1 MMYVDD
7 WRKRTIMDDLD
18 TCVKLEMTKT
28 GAVPGQMEV
37 SYLKQTHFFEL
48 LITCCRLVHP
58 WFWECCFTV
67 LRSLRRCVLTSP
79 DQANGSFTTLGIAS
93 CALSYLYP
101 YIRDHYD
108 LFCVVPM
115 EYSWYPTSLRWSLQ
129 CCIDYNA
136 YIKCVQGIMVTP

>member
-1 MMYVDD
+1 
-7 WRKRTIMDDLD
+7 MDSLD

-28 GAVPGQMEV
+28 GAVPGQMGLAASSEHT
-37 SYLKQTHFFEL
+37 SSKTTHYLL
-48 LITCCRLVHP
+48 SIGAPLIG
-58 WFWECCFTV
+58 ECCFAV

-108 LFCVVPM
+108 LFCVIPM
-115 EYSWYPTSLRWSLQ
+115 EYSLISH
-129 CCIDYNA
+129 
-136 YIKCVQGIMVTP
+136 